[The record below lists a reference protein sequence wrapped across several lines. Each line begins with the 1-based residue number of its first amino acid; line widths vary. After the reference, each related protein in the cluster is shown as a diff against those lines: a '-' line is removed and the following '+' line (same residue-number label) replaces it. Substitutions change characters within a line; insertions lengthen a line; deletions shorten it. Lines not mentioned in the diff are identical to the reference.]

1 MTKESTIT
9 GQVLYEGS
17 FLLYAET
24 QIFAH
29 VSVDFG
35 QSRNQRT
42 LCLGEPII
50 TMSQSCHPTLLL
62 PDPYYYHRCPSSL
75 GGERLVFTLL
85 TTTGSLHVQHLLQ
98 HSVAMMPIDQ
108 LAMSS
113 YMQPSGSVRED
124 CGPQDGPSWSI
135 DFAYSLS
142 KSQPLLAASSRSAP
156 TWRIFGIEL
165 LFREGERPGKG
176 AVRSRTNVPYLRMST
191 GGILEESDLF
201 QKVLTGL
208 LHVDGARSIGEWRN
222 MPGISDH
229 EQRVNLRVSRL
240 VDCPPEGVVPP
251 SRRASLKS
259 SQIATK
265 SFDPASAMPSNV
277 HISADVIGQS
287 IKVRRPSFGRWVC

>member
-1 MTKESTIT
+1 
-9 GQVLYEGS
+9 
-17 FLLYAET
+17 
-24 QIFAH
+24 
-29 VSVDFG
+29 
-35 QSRNQRT
+35 
-42 LCLGEPII
+42 
-50 TMSQSCHPTLLL
+50 MSQSCHPTLLL

-98 HSVAMMPIDQ
+98 HSVAMMPIDK

-142 KSQPLLAASSRSAP
+142 KSQPLLAASSR
-156 TWRIFGIEL
+156 
-165 LFREGERPGKG
+165 EGERPGKG
-176 AVRSRTNVPYLRMST
+176 AVRSRMNVPYLRMST

-229 EQRVNLRVSRL
+229 EQL

-259 SQIATK
+259 SLIATK
-265 SFDPASAMPSNV
+265 SFDPTSAMPSN
-277 HISADVIGQS
+277 VIGQS

>member
-1 MTKESTIT
+1 
-9 GQVLYEGS
+9 
-17 FLLYAET
+17 
-24 QIFAH
+24 
-29 VSVDFG
+29 
-35 QSRNQRT
+35 
-42 LCLGEPII
+42 
-50 TMSQSCHPTLLL
+50 MSQSCHPTLLL

-98 HSVAMMPIDQ
+98 HSVAMMSIDQ

-124 CGPQDGPSWSI
+124 CGPRDGPSWSI

-142 KSQPLLAASSRSAP
+142 KSQPLLAASSRSPP
-156 TWRIFGIEL
+156 TWRIFGI
-165 LFREGERPGKG
+165 
-176 AVRSRTNVPYLRMST
+176 VPYLRMST